1 MTKGFRRK
9 SRQIKMTVN
18 IPEEYATE
26 EAFME
31 SLKKK
36 MDDGGWMINLD
47 EDAEGMVTLVP
58 VSKMQLG
65 GIEIER

>member
-1 MTKGFRRK
+1 MTKTFRRK

-18 IPEEYATE
+18 IPEEYDTE

-47 EDAEGMVTLVP
+47 EDAEGIVTLVP

-65 GIEIER
+65 EIEIER